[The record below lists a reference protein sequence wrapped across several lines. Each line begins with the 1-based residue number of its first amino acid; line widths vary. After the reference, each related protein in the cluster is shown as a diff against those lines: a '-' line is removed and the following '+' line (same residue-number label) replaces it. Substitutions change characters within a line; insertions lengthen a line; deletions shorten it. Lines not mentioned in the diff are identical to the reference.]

1 MCMNEINWTK
11 KALKQLRKI
20 QKQDRVKI
28 VIASDEL
35 KDFSDSKNVKPLANH
50 QYGYRLRVGNFRVL
64 FNFETQVNIVNIEE
78 VKKRN
83 ESTY

>member
-1 MCMNEINWTK
+1 MNEVNWTK

-28 VIASDEL
+28 VIAADEL
-35 KDFSDSKNVKPLANH
+35 KDFADSKNVKPLTNH